1 MTELPA
7 IMTVQNACTYL
18 QISRSHLY
26 EMIKRGD
33 LKSYSVGGHR
43 YIDMKSLSRHFHY
56 LGLQPLD
63 PCAGCFQFRGN
74 LCTGPL
80 MRQQRMADPVHDRR
94 LTALQR
100 PLVSFHRSFDI
111 GMAA

>member
-26 EMIKRGD
+26 EMIKRGE

-43 YIDMKSLSRHFHY
+43 YIDMKSLSRHF
-56 LGLQPLD
+56 L
-63 PCAGCFQFRGN
+63 
-74 LCTGPL
+74 
-80 MRQQRMADPVHDRR
+80 
-94 LTALQR
+94 
-100 PLVSFHRSFDI
+100 
-111 GMAA
+111 